1 MRRFAL
7 QQDFNKFQQDFNKF
21 QQDGTGGGK
30 PLFSYKLARRGVKHG
45 ERSFSHDRIKG
56 EYIMAGIFTRKAIAD
71 ILNNEDLTPEDRTAQ
86 LFSLYGRAL
95 DDGYISKS
103 AAQAAQ
109 EAAVKTAQEAWAKEQ
124 KPVDIKETPEYKELF
139 GQFEGYKTK
148 QTARTSAEYA
158 DVKPK
163 FFDRVYD
170 LVDRADGAKPVAE
183 QLAALRKDYE
193 EYFVAADPNPNKPQ
207 FGAKPEGGMPKGE
220 EGAVAAFSNA
230 WGFTPKK

>member
-1 MRRFAL
+1 
-7 QQDFNKFQQDFNKF
+7 
-21 QQDGTGGGK
+21 
-30 PLFSYKLARRGVKHG
+30 
-45 ERSFSHDRIKG
+45 
-56 EYIMAGIFTRKAIAD
+56 MAGIFTRKAIAD

-109 EAAVKTAQEAWAKEQ
+109 DAAVKTAQEAWAKEQ
-124 KPVDIKETPEYKELF
+124 KPVNIKEAPEYIELQK
-139 GQFEGYKTK
+139 QFDGYKTK

-158 DVKPK
+158 EVKPK

-170 LVDRADGAKPVAE
+170 LIDRADGAKPVTE

-193 EYFVAADPNPNKPQ
+193 EYFAAADPAPIKPQ
-207 FGAKPEGGMPKGE
+207 FGAKPEGTMPKGD
-220 EGAVAAFSNA
+220 EGAVAAFTNA
-230 WGFTPKK
+230 WGFPTSKK